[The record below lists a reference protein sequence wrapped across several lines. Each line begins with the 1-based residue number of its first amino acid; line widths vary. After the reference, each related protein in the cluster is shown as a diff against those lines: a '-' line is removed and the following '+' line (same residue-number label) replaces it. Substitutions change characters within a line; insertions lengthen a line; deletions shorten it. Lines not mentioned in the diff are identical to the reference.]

1 MSSLH
6 SVIKK
11 KKKKVPSEGGSLAS
25 APSYLAG
32 VIEKL
37 RKHPEYKGKC
47 FEELRDKAIQ
57 LTDVNELQ
65 ADFSH
70 LTHEKFEL
78 FSEEM
83 LDEAD
88 ATLEHR
94 QEIIEAQTRAVK
106 RLCPIPVKLLL
117 RELQDTVPRFIT
129 RFSRLF
135 ALKYGPLHAAIQVGD
150 VLLEWDD
157 SSLVIPDR
165 CSLPD
170 PVFQTD
176 INRGTT
182 AVQEIMELQPQIAT
196 AVGHMDYNQQIELL
210 FDITAS
216 QEKMINKIK
225 DVIVKYNKLYSYH
238 VILRNCQAFVEDVMK
253 EIGVQDVLKVT
264 TGKLKEYFNFLTRN
278 KSDSVPSVFKDHEE
292 LDKYVQDTDL
302 SGLTQHDKEYLLCL
316 YFHFHQQAMKV
327 DKDPNEECRV
337 KDCCMEKIEK
347 ELEGSNM
354 LLENYK

>member
-1 MSSLH
+1 MWSSAKSQSQVL
-6 SVIKK
+6 KK
-11 KKKKVPSEGGSLAS
+11 KKEGAS
-25 APSYLAG
+25 DPSYLTG

-37 RKHPEYKGKC
+37 RKHPDHKDKS

-70 LTHEKFEL
+70 LTHGKFEL

-83 LDEAD
+83 IDEAGV
-88 ATLEHR
+88 TLEHH
-94 QEIIEAQTRAVK
+94 QEKKEAQSRAAK

-129 RFSRLF
+129 RFNRLF

-150 VLLEWDD
+150 VLLEWND
-157 SSLVIPDR
+157 SSLVIPVVCD
-165 CSLPD
+165 LAE
-170 PVFQTD
+170 PVFQT
-176 INRGTT
+176 NVNCATT
-182 AVQEIMELQPQIAT
+182 AVQEAMELQPQIAT
-196 AVGHMDYNQQIELL
+196 AVGHMDYNQQIDLL
-210 FDITAS
+210 FDITTS

-225 DVIVKYNKLYSYH
+225 DVIVKYNKFYSYH
-238 VILRNCQAFVEDVMK
+238 LVSRNCQTFVKDVMK
-253 EIGVQDVLKVT
+253 EIGVQDVLKIT
-264 TGKLKEYFNFLTRN
+264 TGKLKEYFKFLTKN
-278 KSDSVPSVFKDHEE
+278 KSDSVPSEFKDHEE

-327 DKDPNEECRV
+327 DKDPDEECRV
-337 KDCCMEKIEK
+337 KDCCMEKIEE

-354 LLENYK
+354 LLEGYK